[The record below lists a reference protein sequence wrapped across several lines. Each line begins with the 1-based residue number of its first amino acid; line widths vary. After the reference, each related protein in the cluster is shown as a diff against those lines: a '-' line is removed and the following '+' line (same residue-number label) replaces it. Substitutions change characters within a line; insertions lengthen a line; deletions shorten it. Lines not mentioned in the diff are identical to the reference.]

1 MADFDIKI
9 QPNTGSWGPS
19 TGQVPEKFSN
29 MPYQPFK
36 KEDKIGKVSDWTGMT
51 YGVIGGERRTRMYQ
65 SSMQIG
71 GMNQYGP
78 LSNEMNENEF
88 KMVDNNKAQ
97 GRPMF
102 RPRQRGQFT
111 GGRGGY
117 QNQNNRFQ
125 NNQNNQNQRGNNN
138 FNNQRGGHNQRGNRG
153 RRGNWN
159 NRWNNRWYNNKNINR
174 EASVKIE
181 SDWDKV
187 ETLEFTSLQ
196 KNVTKHVSAPKD
208 LLSCGSLRKYN
219 KAADRVT
226 LRKSTKLRPEVAVKT
241 EFHVVTTSED
251 PGLKQVV
258 KENMAAPTN
267 SKTGKSAWN
276 VLATDSI
283 LSALMCCPRSVL
295 PWDIKVYRYG
305 NTLMMDI
312 DDRENHMSPIDFLS
326 VSETAQE
333 PLPEEGVDE
342 INKPTKRSEEATF
355 INQIISQQVLHNPST
370 QHPPVAGQKEYPFE
384 CGKSMSAPSRMYR
397 YREFDLGS
405 DKEEKTKIFVRT
417 EVDGYEPGSSSKPKY
432 VTVKALNEWDSKYCN
447 GINWRSTLEKQTSA
461 VLATEMKNNSF
472 KVARWIMQSK
482 LAGAESIKLAF
493 VTRENVK
500 DDKSH
505 VLVNMESYTPDELA
519 IQAGLNTDNCW
530 GILKSIIEVLK
541 NQKKDGAYYIVR
553 NPNEKELNFYRVPE
567 DDESEEEE
575 SDEDD
580 EESGSEESGSE
591 ESGSDDSDESE
602 EDDSEEDEEED

>member
-1 MADFDIKI
+1 MADFDITI
-9 QPNTGSWGPS
+9 SPNTGSWGPS
-19 TGQVPEKFSN
+19 TGQVPEKFAN

-88 KMVDNNKAQ
+88 KMVDNNKVQ

-102 RPRQRGQFT
+102 RQRGRGQF
-111 GGRGGY
+111 GVRGG
-117 QNQNNRFQ
+117 FG
-125 NNQNNQNQRGNNN
+125 QNQRGGFQNQRGG
-138 FNNQRGGHNQRGNRG
+138 FQGQQNNQRGGFQNQRGGRG
-153 RRGNWN
+153 RGRGGWGN
-159 NRWNNRWYNNKNINR
+159 NRWNNRWNKQINR

-181 SDWDKV
+181 ADWDKV
-187 ETLEFTSLQ
+187 ETLEFSTLTKSI
-196 KNVTKHVSAPKD
+196 TKHVSPAKD

-241 EFHVVTTSED
+241 EFHVVTTSDD

-258 KENMAAPTN
+258 KENMAQPDK
-267 SKTGKSAWN
+267 KTGKVAGTT
-276 VLATDSI
+276 VMATDAI

-305 NTLMMDI
+305 KTIMMDI
-312 DDRENHMSPIDFLS
+312 DDRENQMSPIDFLS

-355 INQIISQQVLHNPST
+355 INQIISQQVLHAPSAAN
-370 QHPPVAGQKEYPFE
+370 PPVAGEKSYPFE
-384 CGKSMSAPSRMYR
+384 CSNKSMQPPSRMYR
-397 YREFDLGS
+397 YREFDLGKPT
-405 DKEEKTKIFVRT
+405 DEEKTKIFVRT
-417 EVDGYEPGSSSKPKY
+417 EVDGYETATKGNKF

-482 LAGAESIKLAF
+482 LAGADSIKLAF
-493 VTRENVK
+493 VTRADVK

-505 VLVNMESYTPDELA
+505 VLVNMESYSPDELA
-519 IQAGLNTDNCW
+519 VQAGVNPDNCW
-530 GILKSIIEVLK
+530 GILKSIIDVLK

-567 DDESEEEE
+567 DDESSEEEEEEEE
-575 SDEDD
+575 SGSGSDSS
-580 EESGSEESGSE
+580 SGSEEKSDSEDSE
-591 ESGSDDSDESE
+591 EE
-602 EDDSEEDEEED
+602 SEEDEE

>member
-1 MADFDIKI
+1 MADFDIQI

-19 TGQVPEKFSN
+19 TGQVPEKFAN

-65 SSMQIG
+65 SSIAVG
-71 GMNQYGP
+71 GVNLYGP
-78 LSNEMNENEF
+78 TVGEMNDSDF
-88 KMVDNNKAQ
+88 KMVDNNKQQ
-97 GRPMF
+97 GRPIF
-102 RPRQRGQFT
+102 RQARRGQF
-111 GGRGGY
+111 GGQGRGGY
-117 QNQNNRFQ
+117 QNQNNRYNQ
-125 NNQNNQNQRGNNN
+125 NNQANQNQRGGQY
-138 FNNQRGGHNQRGNRG
+138 NNQRGNQNQRGQRG
-153 RRGNWN
+153 KRGNWN
-159 NRWNNRWYNNKNINR
+159 NKYNNRWYNNKNINR

-181 SDWDKV
+181 ADWDKV

-196 KNVTKHVSAPKD
+196 KNITKHVSQPKD
-208 LLSCGSLRKYN
+208 LLNCGSLKKYN

-226 LRKSTKLRPEVAVKT
+226 LRKSTKLRPEVAQKT
-241 EFHVVTTSED
+241 EFHVVTTTED
-251 PGLKQVV
+251 PGLKEVV
-258 KENMAAPTN
+258 RDHMAKVK
-267 SKTGKSAWN
+267 SGKFGGTT
-276 VLATDSI
+276 VMATDTI
-283 LSALMCCPRSVL
+283 ISALMCCPRSVL
-295 PWDIKVYRYG
+295 PWDIKVYKYG
-305 NTLMMDI
+305 STIMMDI
-312 DDRENHMSPIDFLS
+312 DDRENFMSPIDFLS

-342 INKPTKRSEEATF
+342 INKPAKRSEEATF
-355 INQIISQQVLHNPST
+355 INQIISQQVLHNSSA
-370 QHPPVAGQKEYPFE
+370 QHPPVAGQKPYPFE
-384 CGKSMSAPSRMYR
+384 CAKSMVPPSRMYR

-405 DKEEKTKIFVRT
+405 DKEQKTKIFVRT
-417 EVDGYEPGSSSKPKY
+417 EVDGYEPGSSASKPKY
-432 VTVKALNEWDSKYCN
+432 VTIKALNEWDSRYCN

-472 KVARWIMQSK
+472 KVARWIMQSR

-493 VTRENVK
+493 VTRENAK

-505 VLVNMESYTPDELA
+505 VLVNMESYTPNELA
-519 IQAGLNTDNCW
+519 TQAGLNPDNCW

-567 DDESEEEE
+567 EDEEETEESEEE
-575 SDEDD
+575 DD
-580 EESGSEESGSE
+580 DSEESGSE

-602 EDDSEEDEEED
+602 DDDDDDSDEEED